1 MKTCCCGASP
11 LADGERTS
19 CIDPVPSCGRTCRK
33 WLSCGRHRCPQICHP
48 GECAPCEQMFD
59 ATCACRKG
67 GKKLVPCKEAEL
79 YRCDRICC
87 TQLSCQRHK
96 CMRKCCS
103 DNGNKDAQSHVCTAP
118 CDKKNPCGHPCPLP
132 CHRGRCPPCLATIPT
147 FLTCR
152 CGQTLSAPP
161 PLPCGTQPPECH
173 LPCSAER
180 SCGHPSDDHT
190 CHFGDCPPCPFIV
203 KRMCIGEHEEV
214 EVACG
219 APTAQCNRTCG
230 KPQQCGHSCTRPC
243 HDGDCDE
250 GKGCKLPCG
259 KERDSCHH
267 YCKRPCHHSESC
279 PECTQRVRLTCPCG
293 KYVYQE
299 KCCVARQKYGKTEKT
314 SEESYNGV
322 LECNSNCAFANRL
335 EALSALKRPVEDD
348 EFIFIESLYNLGL
361 ANIHY
366 VEVVEKHFRDLLEHM
381 TTSNVVSLPPAN
393 GEKRKLV
400 HLLAR
405 YYRINVQSE
414 DTGENRS
421 CVIHATPYSALPKEL
436 LSTQLKKGAGS
447 PSSFMMKLKKVK
459 QNQLFTSEPHKSI
472 TNTLVT
478 LSGYYTFHEP
488 EEEEVELCLF
498 FVSRTKRDEACSI
511 LRQNG
516 IPFSRGED
524 NQKKN
529 QKVKKNF
536 VDPNS

>member
-1 MKTCCCGASP
+1 M
-11 LADGERTS
+11 
-19 CIDPVPSCGRTCRK
+19 
-33 WLSCGRHRCPQICHP
+33 
-48 GECAPCEQMFD
+48 
-59 ATCACRKG
+59 
-67 GKKLVPCKEAEL
+67 
-79 YRCDRICC
+79 
-87 TQLSCQRHK
+87 
-96 CMRKCCS
+96 
-103 DNGNKDAQSHVCTAP
+103 
-118 CDKKNPCGHPCPLP
+118 
-132 CHRGRCPPCLATIPT
+132 
-147 FLTCR
+147 
-152 CGQTLSAPP
+152 
-161 PLPCGTQPPECH
+161 
-173 LPCSAER
+173 
-180 SCGHPSDDHT
+180 
-190 CHFGDCPPCPFIV
+190 
-203 KRMCIGEHEEV
+203 
-214 EVACG
+214 
-219 APTAQCNRTCG
+219 
-230 KPQQCGHSCTRPC
+230 
-243 HDGDCDE
+243 
-250 GKGCKLPCG
+250 
-259 KERDSCHH
+259 
-267 YCKRPCHHSESC
+267 
-279 PECTQRVRLTCPCG
+279 
-293 KYVYQE
+293 YQE